1 MSKILPLP
9 PHPKFKQICNSCQIT
24 AAYLKLVSFNFLS
37 PQSYFFFTGQDVK
50 GQKT

>member
-9 PHPKFKQICNSCQIT
+9 PSKFKQICNSGQIT
-24 AAYLKLVSFNFLS
+24 AAYLKLVSLNFLS
-37 PQSYFFFTGQDVK
+37 PQSYFLFTGQDVK